1 MGQWV
6 LWEIDELN
14 GNCCCCALENFQPPS
29 VWGTLV
35 RPFGTIPILFT
46 YTSIQQRVS
55 TNNRPSS
62 RKKKE
67 YSVPCFHLC
76 ETAKSLPEKKKKKMN
91 SLWFYWMSLMISL
104 SKSREAHRIRGG
116 ESLCCTYKNIHSA
129 RMYVYIYTMSSQNEV
144 VFHFIHMGK
153 KESVLFFVANRI

>member
-14 GNCCCCALENFQPPS
+14 GNCCCALENFQPPS

-46 YTSIQQRVS
+46 YTSIQQRVYQQS
-55 TNNRPSS
+55 AQLK
-62 RKKKE
+62 KKKE

-76 ETAKSLPEKKKKKMN
+76 ETAKSLLKKKMN

-104 SKSREAHRIRGG
+104 SKSRDAHRIRGG

-129 RMYVYIYTMSSQNEV
+129 RMYVYTYNEQPKWSRV
-144 VFHFIHMGK
+144 PLHSHG
-153 KESVLFFVANRI
+153 